1 MGTQSSRRR
10 RRIPLVLGA
19 AGVLVCATAAC
30 SGTSSGS
37 SGSSKEFTYWSMWKQ
52 GEPQQKVLAEAVAD
66 FQQQTGIKVKVQWQG
81 RNNLQKLV
89 PALNTNS
96 VPDLVDGPYV
106 KIVPALVATKQSLGL
121 TAAYG
126 TAVDGST
133 AGDLIP
139 AKYLKTV
146 DIKDADGKP
155 WMLPYSMT
163 SDAIWYNAA
172 KHPELRAN
180 PPRTWDDFIA
190 LLNRLK
196 QSGETPLAADG
207 DITGYNAAFLS
218 TLMVRNLGPGGLKKV
233 ASDRTGKAWLDPAV
247 LDAAKK
253 VEQLVHGGYLIDG
266 YKASKWPAQ
275 QQKWANNKAALMFMG
290 SWLPTES
297 ATYAAKGFQYASFP
311 FPTTAAGNDSMR
323 ADFVGFAVPKKA
335 HHAAAAQKF
344 AAFLLNKKYQDALGT
359 QAKVIPVRADAATS
373 PEMAG
378 VKKALDAADSFHQQN
393 DGVAFPGYNE
403 KLFWAKDDDLFFG
416 KLTAEQFVHTMQ
428 AAQAAYWKDQ
438 PQ

>member
-1 MGTQSSRRR
+1 MGTQSAGRRR
-10 RRIPLVLGA
+10 NVPIALGA
-19 AGVLVCATAAC
+19 AGALVCVVTAC
-30 SGTSSGS
+30 SGTGP
-37 SGSSKEFTYWSMWKQ
+37 GSSKEFTYWSMWKQ
-52 GEPQQKVLAEAVAD
+52 GEPQQKVIAAAVAD
-66 FQQQTGIKVKVQWQG
+66 FQRQTGVKVKVQWQG

-106 KIVPALVATKQSLGL
+106 KLVPALVATRQSLGL
-121 TAAYG
+121 TAAFD
-126 TAVDGST
+126 TAVDGTT
-133 AGDLIP
+133 AGKLVP
-139 AKYLKTV
+139 AKYLKTI
-146 DIKDADGKP
+146 DIKDAAGKP
-155 WMLPYSMT
+155 WMLPYSLT
-163 SDAIWYNAA
+163 SDAVWYDAA
-172 KHPELRAN
+172 AHPELRTD

-196 QSGETPLAADG
+196 QAGQTPLAADG
-207 DITGYNAAFLS
+207 DVTGYNAAYLS
-218 TLMVRNLGPGGLKKV
+218 TLIVRNLGPGGLKKI
-233 ASDRTGKAWLDPAV
+233 ASDRTGNAWLDPAV

-253 VEQLVHGGYLIDG
+253 VEQLVRGGYLIDG

-275 QQKWANNKAALMFMG
+275 QQKWANGKAALMFMG

-297 ATYAAKGFQYASFP
+297 ATYAEKGLTYASFP
-311 FPTTAAGNDSMR
+311 FPTTGAGHDSMR

-335 HHAAAAQKF
+335 HHAADAQRF
-344 AAFLLNKKYQDALGT
+344 AAFLLNKKYQDELG
-359 QAKVIPVRADAATS
+359 QEAKVIPVRADAATS

-378 VKKALDAADSFHQQN
+378 VKKSLDSADSFHQQN

-403 KLFWAKDDDLFFG
+403 KLFWAKDDELFFG
-416 KLTAEQFVHTMQ
+416 KISADTFVHDMQ